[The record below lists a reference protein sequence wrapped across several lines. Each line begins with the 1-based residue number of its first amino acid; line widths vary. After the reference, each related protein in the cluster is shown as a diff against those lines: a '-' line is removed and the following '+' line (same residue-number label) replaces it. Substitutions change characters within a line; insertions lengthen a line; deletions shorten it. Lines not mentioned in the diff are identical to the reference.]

1 MEQIWRQDRLKVAQ
15 KQPKLARLWFADG
28 SCLRRRAEYP
38 NRVWSYD
45 FVMDRAQDGATE
57 IADGRR

>member
-1 MEQIWRQDRLKVAQ
+1 VERIWRQDWLKVPQ
-15 KQPKLARLWFADG
+15 KQPKRARLWFTDG
-28 SCLRRRAEYP
+28 SCVRRRAEYP
-38 NRVWSYD
+38 NLVWSYD